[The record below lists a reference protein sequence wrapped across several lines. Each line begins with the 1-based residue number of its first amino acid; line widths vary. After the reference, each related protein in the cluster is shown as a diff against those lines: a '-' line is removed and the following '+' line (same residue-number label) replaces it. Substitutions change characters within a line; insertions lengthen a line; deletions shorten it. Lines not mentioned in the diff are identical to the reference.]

1 MTTVQAALSRV
12 IEELPAIGKGDKSPQ
27 GYSFRGIEAITK
39 HLQPLLAK
47 HGVVIV
53 PSATITNV
61 VPSPGMKDSWQDI
74 YMTVKWTIYGPDG
87 DSVEACTT
95 GIGRDNSDKGANK
108 AQTQA
113 YKYLLLHLLCIS
125 DVKDDADNATYD
137 HGYRAEPAQP
147 SRASRDLY
155 DRVAATKGT
164 PLADELKALAAE
176 NRRALKASEF
186 DTDPKFAEQVAAL
199 LDAA

>member
-74 YMTVKWTIYGPDG
+74 YT
-87 DSVEACTT
+87 
-95 GIGRDNSDKGANK
+95 
-108 AQTQA
+108 
-113 YKYLLLHLLCIS
+113 
-125 DVKDDADNATYD
+125 
-137 HGYRAEPAQP
+137 

-164 PLADELKALAAE
+164 PLADELKAFAAE

-186 DTDPKFAEQVAAL
+186 DADPKFAEQIATL